1 MNLTPWPVLP
11 GHPHAGQT
19 LPAFLSPAGQLQVS
33 CAKVAFG
40 PAHWISPLQCT
51 MPSTDAGPRP
61 PALGWL
67 RDGEEWELS
76 VERANDPWGETELGG
91 TMRFPATG
99 QANGV
104 QVAERAAGSD
114 SAESATAGGVANAT
128 GFAGAGGVASNVGR
142 VGEAAGDAAPALLH
156 EFTQAAFTAMTSRV
170 TVPVLHEAVA
180 IPSAWGLV
188 TIHVPWQGSVARIIE
203 QEPLTIST
211 EGSERQIRRADIIL
225 DADPLALAGH
235 LMWDADGIVS
245 WPRANGATDGDLVAA
260 IAPLLPALG

>member
-1 MNLTPWPVLP
+1 MRHTLQVWPVLP
-11 GHPHAGQT
+11 DHPHAGQT

-33 CAKVAFG
+33 CAEVAFG

-67 RDGEEWELS
+67 RDGGEWELS

-99 QANGV
+99 RADAV
-104 QVAERAAGSD
+104 QFAEEAAGSD
-114 SAESATAGGVANAT
+114 SAESATAGEAAEDVGTTAT
-128 GFAGAGGVASNVGR
+128 G
-142 VGEAAGDAAPALLH
+142 AAPALLH

-180 IPSAWGLV
+180 TPSAWGLV

-203 QEPLTIST
+203 QEPITVST
-211 EGSERQIRRADIIL
+211 EGSEQQIRRADIIL

-245 WPRANGATDGDLVAA
+245 WPRANGAANGDLVAA